1 MFARDELFFAR
12 QFINLGIVQRG
23 IPMTRFIMRSSVSA
37 TIVVLCL
44 CSMLFSAPD
53 SIRTLPP
60 PQTAIGKPL
69 MQALMERKSSRIFDS
84 QPVSMQDLSNL
95 LWAGFG
101 INRAEKGGRT
111 APSAMNRQ
119 EIDLYVAL
127 SEGMYLYDAKVNV
140 LRLIAPADLRELT
153 GTQGFAAAAPC
164 NIVFVVDREREGGK
178 GGRSWAEVD
187 AAFISEN
194 IYLYCASEGLAT
206 VVRASVD
213 KNALGEAMKLGKK
226 QEIVFAQSVGYRKK

>member
-1 MFARDELFFAR
+1 
-12 QFINLGIVQRG
+12 
-23 IPMTRFIMRSSVSA
+23 MTRLIMRSSVSA
-37 TIVVLCL
+37 DIVVLCL
-44 CSMLFSAPD
+44 CSTLFSAPD

-69 MQALMERKSSRIFDS
+69 MQALMERKSSRVFDS
-84 QPVSMQDLSNL
+84 QPLSMQDLSNL

-127 SEGMYLYDAKVNV
+127 PEGMYLYDAKANV
-140 LRLIAPADLRELT
+140 LRLVAPVDLRELT
-153 GTQGFAAAAPC
+153 GTQGLAAVAPC

-178 GGRSWAEVD
+178 GGHGHSWAEVD

>member
-1 MFARDELFFAR
+1 M
-12 QFINLGIVQRG
+12 
-23 IPMTRFIMRSSVSA
+23 MRNFVTA
-37 TIVVLCL
+37 AILVLCL
-44 CSMLFSAPD
+44 GAVLFSAPD
-53 SIRTLPP
+53 SIRTLPS

-69 MQALMERKSSRIFDS
+69 MQALMERKSTRIFDS
-84 QPVSMQDLSNL
+84 QPLSMQDLSNL

-127 SEGMYLYDAKVNV
+127 PEGMYRYDAKANV
-140 LRLIAPADLRELT
+140 LRLVAPADLRKLT
-153 GTQGFAAAAPC
+153 GMQDFVATAPC
-164 NIVFVVDREREGGK
+164 NIVFVADHEREGGK
-178 GGRSWAEVD
+178 GRYAEVD

-206 VVRASVD
+206 VIRASVD

-226 QEIVFAQSVGYRKK
+226 QEIVFAQSVGYQKK

>member
-1 MFARDELFFAR
+1 MTHRSDRNPVAAAILVFSLSVTSFA
-12 QFINLGIVQRG
+12 
-23 IPMTRFIMRSSVSA
+23 
-37 TIVVLCL
+37 
-44 CSMLFSAPD
+44 APD
-53 SIRTLPP
+53 SVRTLPV
-60 PQTAIGKPL
+60 PQTSIGKPL
-69 MQALMERKSSRIFDS
+69 MQALMERKSSRMFDS
-84 QPVSMQDLSNL
+84 KPLSMQDLSNL

-101 INRAEKGGRT
+101 INRPEKGGRT

-127 SEGMYLYDAKVNV
+127 PEGMYRYDAKANM
-140 LRLIAPADLRELT
+140 LRLVIPADLRELT
-153 GTQGFAAAAPC
+153 GTQGFAATASC
-164 NIVFVVDREREGGK
+164 NIVFVVDRERESAR

-213 KNALGEAMKLGKK
+213 KKALGVAMKLGKE
-226 QEIVFAQSVGYRKK
+226 QEIVFAQSVGYQKK